1 MTPAKPLTDID
12 RDSNMHSSPKVAAH
26 IVNRILLAKS
36 SGKDTMGISNSLDAI
51 IKVEDPC
58 DEQITAQ
65 ADASDIKI
73 AEDPEATDYSSSF
86 DGTVSGTENCAE
98 MSDVEVESCFGGDN
112 GFPFDGF
119 SSVFPMRKKKLTTH
133 WRRFVRPLMWRCKW
147 TELKIKQF
155 QSQASKYSTEL
166 AAYDQKQLELD
177 HLTSENFASKPL
189 PFTVQ
194 SHGNKTMKRRKRKRV
209 EDTTDVTLYMS
220 QHKLFSYNENNTSD
234 PDSTFVAEEFSNPVF
249 AEKNNTS
256 RDEGGTC
263 NDSSFYES
271 KDGNES
277 LEEILHRIE
286 TVHSRVHKL
295 KSQLVVVIGENGM
308 KLSSSENLSLLVP
321 CDGQN
326 SSAHSPTFS
335 ACNGDTT
342 SLGALNIP
350 NQNLSEYDIGDFMLP
365 ESMFSSYGEG
375 IFVPDIIE
383 STVSVL
389 SSADVTIHQ
398 SQIGDS
404 CEDIMDNVIHYQQA
418 ELEIKQTT
426 EKHREPE
433 GSGQEESSDPSPF
446 PASEPDLPPITST
459 LNEQSRLTS
468 CLGSEIHFPKSKRKR
483 GERKAGSGN
492 WSR

>member
-1 MTPAKPLTDID
+1 
-12 RDSNMHSSPKVAAH
+12 
-26 IVNRILLAKS
+26 
-36 SGKDTMGISNSLDAI
+36 
-51 IKVEDPC
+51 
-58 DEQITAQ
+58 AQ
-65 ADASDIKI
+65 ADASDIRV

-98 MSDVEVESCFGGDN
+98 MSDAEVESCFGGDN

-155 QSQASKYSTEL
+155 QSQASKYSREL

-177 HLTSENFASKPL
+177 QLTSENFASKPL

-220 QHKLFSYNENNTSD
+220 QHNLFSYNENKTSD
-234 PDSTFVAEEFSNPVF
+234 PDSTFVAEEFSNPVLL
-249 AEKNNTS
+249 
-256 RDEGGTC
+256 
-263 NDSSFYES
+263 
-271 KDGNES
+271 S
-277 LEEILHRIE
+277 LHAMGHNI
-286 TVHSRVHKL
+286 
-295 KSQLVVVIGENGM
+295 IG
-308 KLSSSENLSLLVP
+308 SSEYSK
-321 CDGQN
+321 
-326 SSAHSPTFS
+326 SKF
-335 ACNGDTT
+335 
-342 SLGALNIP
+342 IRIR
-350 NQNLSEYDIGDFMLP
+350 YGDFMLP

-389 SSADVTIHQ
+389 SSADVTMHQ

-433 GSGQEESSDPSPF
+433 GSGQEERAILLHF
-446 PASEPDLPPITST
+446 
-459 LNEQSRLTS
+459 RLQNLTF
-468 CLGSEIHFPKSKRKR
+468 HQ
-483 GERKAGSGN
+483 
-492 WSR
+492 